1 MKLSLS
7 LTFGLISTFKTKWFL
22 LLYLPGAIAG
32 LAGVF
37 SIAASDMSDSAM
49 KLITGLFWGLAGM
62 TSWVMIIVGI
72 TGWGGSDRG
81 GRGRVLQA
89 IIICIAAWGALYSDW
104 VLVIVAQN
112 GVAGYPYQA
121 LRWVK
126 ALWVL
131 YYIGKRLTLFMP

>member
-7 LTFGLISTFKTKWFL
+7 LSFGFISIFKTKWFT

-37 SIAASDMSDSAM
+37 SIAASDMSDL
-49 KLITGLFWGLAGM
+49 KFITGLFWGLVGLM
-62 TSWVMIIVGI
+62 SLTMIIVGI

-81 GRGRVLQA
+81 GCGRVLQA
-89 IIICIAAWGALYSDW
+89 IIICIVSWGALYSDW
-104 VLVIVAQN
+104 VLVIGAQN
-112 GVAGYPYQA
+112 GVAGYPYQE

-126 ALWVL
+126 VLWVL
-131 YYIGKRLTLFMP
+131 YYIGKRLTLFMT